1 MVNYVVELV
10 LKITARTKGIPA
22 MVQALATVMGQ
33 ARLQRGCV
41 DCRLY
46 AETGNPQSLC
56 YLEQWSTLQ
65 DFESQVRSQR
75 FGMLLAIMETAPEP
89 PDLELR
95 TISEQRGLEYVRTI
109 RLASSGTVC
118 ATGGSAYAASDRP
131 TQRTQPPVSTHKP
144 KHPVTRQF
152 HPPKM

>member
-1 MVNYVVELV
+1 MVELV

-33 ARLQRGCV
+33 ARLQRGFV

-109 RLASSGTVC
+109 RLASPGRASAAGGYAVRVNDHPSQP
-118 ATGGSAYAASDRP
+118 TGPASINP
-131 TQRTQPPVSTHKP
+131 
-144 KHPVTRQF
+144 
-152 HPPKM
+152 